1 MLATCR
7 APAPC
12 VLLEEVGDVEVV
24 AVVEGHRSRRG
35 LHRLDLILILAL
47 LGWLAMLERL
57 ASLTLL
63 TVAPRG
69 LELRAGVLDR
79 RAAPPGAH
87 VLADPAACAR

>member
-1 MLATCR
+1 MR
-7 APAPC
+7 S

-35 LHRLDLILILAL
+35 LHRLDLILILTLLDGLTL
-47 LGWLAMLERL
+47 LGWL

-79 RAAPPGAH
+79 RAAPAGAH
-87 VLADPAACAR
+87 VLADPAAGAR